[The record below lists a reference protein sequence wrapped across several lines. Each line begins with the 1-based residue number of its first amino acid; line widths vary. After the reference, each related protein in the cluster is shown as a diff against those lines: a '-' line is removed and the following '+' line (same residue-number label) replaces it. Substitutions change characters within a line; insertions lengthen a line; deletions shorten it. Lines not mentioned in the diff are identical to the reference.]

1 MKADETQFDNERE
14 SDTISVTR
22 CKVQS
27 MATSELKSRKHP
39 TVILF
44 AQAQVESP
52 KLVVASASTMRQP
65 RPSRTVD
72 DTNIDYVSLMGREE
86 AKKRFS
92 EDVVDTELRESIRLQ
107 KMFRQIQREVRGM
120 QDHKVEQKTMNLIF

>member
-1 MKADETQFDNERE
+1 
-14 SDTISVTR
+14 
-22 CKVQS
+22 
-27 MATSELKSRKHP
+27 
-39 TVILF
+39 
-44 AQAQVESP
+44 
-52 KLVVASASTMRQP
+52 MRQTQ
-65 RPSRTVD
+65 PSSTVD

-92 EDVVDTELRESIRLQ
+92 EDVVDTELRDSIRLQ

>member
-1 MKADETQFDNERE
+1 
-14 SDTISVTR
+14 
-22 CKVQS
+22 
-27 MATSELKSRKHP
+27 
-39 TVILF
+39 
-44 AQAQVESP
+44 
-52 KLVVASASTMRQP
+52 MRQTQ
-65 RPSRTVD
+65 PSSTVD

-120 QDHKVEQKTMNLIF
+120 QDHKVEQKTINLIF